1 MLDRIDL
8 DSGRRF
14 WSTALKAATP
24 YTPGKQTL
32 DPGVIKLN
40 TNESPYGPSPRVA
53 EAMAS
58 AAGSDLRLYPDP
70 ECDVLRHVIARHHG
84 VPASCVY
91 VGNGSDEVLAFA
103 FAGLLR
109 QAQPLRFPDITYG
122 FYPVYCGFFDIAF
135 ETIPLDEAYRI
146 DLSRYLAG
154 DGPVVLPNPN
164 APTGICLSLEEI
176 IALLDRHTEHVIVI
190 DEAYIDFGGE
200 SAAGLVMRYPNLLVV
215 RTMSKAR
222 GLAGLRVGY
231 ALGDPCLIAALR
243 CVRDC
248 MNSYPV
254 GLLAQ
259 VGAIASLEDEAY
271 HRQTV
276 ERIVASRN
284 LLEQGLRLLDFE
296 VVPSS
301 ANFVLARR
309 SDRTGK
315 EWLEALAERGILV
328 RRFEAERISNHLRIT
343 VGTDDQVRLLLS
355 SLAEILAVRT
365 K

>member
-1 MLDRIDL
+1 MLDEIDL

-14 WSTALKAATP
+14 WSTALRASTP
-24 YTPGKQTL
+24 YTPGQQTR

-53 EAMAS
+53 EAMAL

-70 ECDVLRHVIARHHG
+70 ECEVLRQVIARYHH
-84 VPASCVY
+84 VPERYVY

-122 FYPVYCGFFDIAF
+122 FYPVYCSFFDIAYA
-135 ETIPLDEAYRI
+135 TVPLDEAYHI
-146 DLSRYLAG
+146 DLARYLAE
-154 DGPVVLPNPN
+154 DGPVVFPNPN
-164 APTGICLSLEEI
+164 APAATCLGLEEI
-176 IALLDRHTEHVIVI
+176 IALLDRQTEHVVVI
-190 DEAYIDFGGE
+190 DEAYIDFGGQ

-248 MNSYPV
+248 VNSYPV

-259 VGAIASLEDEAY
+259 AGAIASLEDEAY

-276 ERIVASRN
+276 ARIVAGRD
-284 LLEQGLRLLDFE
+284 LLEHGLRLLDFE

-315 EWLEALAERGILV
+315 ALLEALAEQGILV
-328 RRFEAERISNHLRIT
+328 RRFETERISNHLRIT
-343 VGTDDQVRLLLS
+343 VGTDDQVHLLLS
-355 SLAEILAVRT
+355 SLAEILALRT
-365 K
+365 E